1 MLRHPQSDA
10 IRSTVKSHAANI
22 SALYVVNELIPK
34 IKAVEKQIEHTI
46 STVLKTSQTPLH
58 IERYTKLQAE
68 FQLELTMI
76 RMNLDHLLQRY
87 HKELEVVMQD
97 SRQDVLLSLDAF
109 EATAIQNAQQLYQ
122 RVQQL
127 QQRQ

>member
-1 MLRHPQSDA
+1 M
-10 IRSTVKSHAANI
+10 KSHAANI

>member
-1 MLRHPQSDA
+1 
-10 IRSTVKSHAANI
+10 VKPNAATI
-22 SALYVVNELIPK
+22 SALYVMTELVPK
-34 IKAVEKQIEHTI
+34 LSAVEKQVEQMICSI
-46 STVLKTSQTPLH
+46 VNTSKVPAQ

-68 FQLELTMI
+68 FRLELTMI
-76 RMNLDHLLQRY
+76 RMNLEHLLQRY

-97 SRQDVLLSLDAF
+97 PRQDVLLSLDAF
-109 EATAIQNAQQLYQ
+109 EATAISNAQQLYQ